1 MRAYRIHTPGRIP
14 SGRTNGKVA
23 GRVFDQYEYVG
34 KSNEGTPDSPG
45 PGPYRNIEIYQ
56 KFETAMFDI
65 MADTKYTSTIFSDDA
80 KFYFSKDKKS
90 PVKLSEVTV
99 EKLGARGYNSEDY
112 MKADKPLGKILLRFI
127 RNMIDNPQMYREG
140 SIGKFLNEYFGIGG
154 DMKES
159 ELQFKGFDDVDKNV
173 ETTGNQRDKMKAK
186 FVKVTDQ
193 EYKSIE
199 EKVKKEKDKKF
210 LLKLKF
216 QGEKKNT
223 YLLYLGFFNNN
234 FYFFK
239 TQSNE
244 ILDKN
249 GSSIDVEKL
258 PFEKLNTIFIIET
271 NDIEKLKHKGNF
283 TFKQSGNLKDKD
295 SIDNFKFEDYQIQG
309 NNPYIDEDVEILVGF
324 EDENPLSDITYG
336 KQYSSI
342 FENKVRKK

>member
-1 MRAYRIHTPGRIP
+1 
-14 SGRTNGKVA
+14 
-23 GRVFDQYEYVG
+23 
-34 KSNEGTPDSPG
+34 
-45 PGPYRNIEIYQ
+45 
-56 KFETAMFDI
+56 
-65 MADTKYTSTIFSDDA
+65 
-80 KFYFSKDKKS
+80 
-90 PVKLSEVTV
+90 
-99 EKLGARGYNSEDY
+99 
-112 MKADKPLGKILLRFI
+112 
-127 RNMIDNPQMYREG
+127 
-140 SIGKFLNEYFGIGG
+140 
-154 DMKES
+154 
-159 ELQFKGFDDVDKNV
+159 
-173 ETTGNQRDKMKAK
+173 MKAK

-216 QGEKKNT
+216 KGEKKNT

-271 NDIEKLKHKGNF
+271 NNIEKLKHKGNF